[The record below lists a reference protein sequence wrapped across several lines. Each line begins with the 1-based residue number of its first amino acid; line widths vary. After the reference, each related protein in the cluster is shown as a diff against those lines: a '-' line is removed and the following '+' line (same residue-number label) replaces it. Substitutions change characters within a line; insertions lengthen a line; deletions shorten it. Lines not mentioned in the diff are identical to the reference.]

1 MIIQNLSNAFRQTG
15 AGFTLEWT
23 RALVVVSARNDQI
36 WWVIRWKVTKQTR
49 SSCYWGSGLFY
60 VSHTWSRNDEVACK
74 PVETYLLSN
83 ARGWAGWRTM
93 LRLQIQRWSLSL
105 DLLWRP
111 GCFLWSTWEPE
122 FDPADHSCPW
132 LPGLLCLETLDW
144 WKTEKNRYKLYFR
157 EALISSRRLRFRED
171 GPFFFCLK
179 AWNLPKL
186 WPSLFNWVQLLK
198 LKMDLI
204 RIHLAAVQYSTKAVL
219 SAFSVTVELV
229 LGSCKQLFLLS
240 FLSEV
245 RPVKSCDN
253 LFSTWRK
260 TAKACLKYLMP
271 YTMLSIMC
279 IQSLTSSYSVPQ
291 SFFVQ

>member
-144 WKTEKNRYKLYFR
+144 WK
-157 EALISSRRLRFRED
+157 
-171 GPFFFCLK
+171 
-179 AWNLPKL
+179 
-186 WPSLFNWVQLLK
+186 Q
-198 LKMDLI
+198 
-204 RIHLAAVQYSTKAVL
+204 
-219 SAFSVTVELV
+219 
-229 LGSCKQLFLLS
+229 
-240 FLSEV
+240 
-245 RPVKSCDN
+245 
-253 LFSTWRK
+253 RK
-260 TAKACLKYLMP
+260 TDTNFTSERHWFHLDVFVFVKTVRSSFVSRHEISLNCDLHCL
-271 YTMLSIMC
+271 TEFNC
-279 IQSLTSSYSVPQ
+279 WN
-291 SFFVQ
+291 